1 MKQFGILA
9 ALDSSHPKF
18 GQALTVAE
26 GTGEDALVLLDRGRR
41 ETENWMR
48 VGRRCVSVLPRH
60 EQKARLTVP

>member
-41 ETENWMR
+41 ETEKLDARRAEMR
-48 VGRRCVSVLPRH
+48 ER
-60 EQKARLTVP
+60 AAAA